1 MMKTMLLARETSP
14 WGHEGLATAMLG
26 WDPLSSVVHT
36 FVVLVTVRAL
46 ITNMR
51 KHAAT
56 HQIHLLLV
64 KGKIRK

>member
-1 MMKTMLLARETSP
+1 MMKIMLSPWKTSP

-36 FVVLVTVRAL
+36 FVVFVTLRAL
-46 ITNMR
+46 ITSMR

-56 HQIHLLLV
+56 HQIHLLWV